1 MASLDDILTT
11 QKNGV
16 LSINGLGQ
24 LFRGY
29 IGTVTSVTVAASTL
43 IVVGSGR
50 LVNFS
55 ITVVGTTNG
64 FIHNS
69 LTVAGATAAN
79 ALCAVPMPSA
89 TADHP
94 YPGIGVFPV
103 NAVFDKGL
111 VIVPGTG
118 QKLNVTYSLI

>member
-11 QKNGV
+11 HKNV
-16 LSINGLGQ
+16 VVALNSLGKIAQ
-24 LFRGY
+24 AY
-29 IGTVTSVTVAASTL
+29 TGTVTSLTVAASTV
-43 IVVGSGR
+43 IIVGSGR

-64 FIHNS
+64 FIHNTT
-69 LTVAGATAAN
+69 TVALATAAN

-118 QKLNVTYSLI
+118 QKLNVTYSLT